1 MFAPRGAGW
10 RPKQEGEGGVLV
22 LVGGGGRG
30 LTPAPRLLTPR
41 GGGGSPPGG
50 IQDSMSSEKTGK
62 KRRVSFE
69 VGGRGAGGDQTPHER
84 GMAIAA
90 SAPP

>member
-1 MFAPRGAGW
+1 MAVQAGRRRGGLGARGGRGAG
-10 RPKQEGEGGVLV
+10 VD
-22 LVGGGGRG
+22 
-30 LTPAPRLLTPR
+30 PRAA
-41 GGGGSPPGG
+41 SSHPPGG
-50 IQDSMSSEKTGK
+50 GYPPGCIEDSKSSEKTGK
-62 KRRVSFE
+62 KRVSIE

>member
-1 MFAPRGAGW
+1 M
-10 RPKQEGEGGVLV
+10 V

-30 LTPAPRLLTPR
+30 LTPAPRLLTPPR
-41 GGGGSPPGG
+41 GVSKILGPK
-50 IQDSMSSEKTGK
+50 SSEKTGK
-62 KRRVSFE
+62 KRVSFE